1 MYTVGGH
8 AAGHSRVDTGVA
20 IGNIDDQI
28 VTHANRRADGSNP
41 KVNIFQLGDNGC
53 LNVSII
59 FMSYAA

>member
-8 AAGHSRVDTGVA
+8 AAAHSRVDTGVA
-20 IGNIDDQI
+20 IGNMDDQI

-41 KVNIFQLGDNGC
+41 KVNFLQVSDNRC

-59 FMSYAA
+59 FMS